1 MRLFIL
7 LSITTLAA
15 TSGYTSPPRIVPR
28 SLSQAESIQAVTC
41 TDANAQTEQLF
52 LTRDARLPFI
62 MMDPNGDSDEDG
74 VINLLDL
81 HPDDSNRWINIT
93 PVEVSEDVDS
103 SGPLDPRE
111 LETGSDDHP
120 LLL

>member
-7 LSITTLAA
+7 LSIITLAA
-15 TSGYTSPPRIVPR
+15 TSGYTSLPRIVPR
-28 SLSQAESIQAVTC
+28 SLSQAESIRAVTC

-52 LTRDARLPFI
+52 LTRDAAHPFI
-62 MMDPNGDSDEDG
+62 LMDPNNDSDEDG
-74 VINLLDL
+74 MINLLDL
-81 HPDDSNRWINIT
+81 HPEDPDHWIEFT
-93 PVEVSEDVDS
+93 PVEVSEDIEP